1 MYSDSWFLL
10 SDPLT
15 AHKNQISHLLLTNP
29 KPPLQDFVLPDVRD
43 RQFLLC
49 FHKRAKKLGLNVD
62 KYNMLK
68 NRLAELHKDLE
79 RLRDPLA
86 LNLPHAI
93 LKEPRSTQAP
103 LAKAQQTLKNLLR
116 LREDK

>member
-1 MYSDSWFLL
+1 M
-10 SDPLT
+10 
-15 AHKNQISHLLLTNP
+15 
-29 KPPLQDFVLPDVRD
+29 PDVRD

-49 FHKRAKKLGLNVD
+49 FHKKAKKLGLNVD

-68 NRLAELHKDLE
+68 NRLAELNKDLE

-86 LNLPHAI
+86 LNLPHAV
-93 LKEPRSTQAP
+93 LKEPRTSQAP
-103 LAKAQQTLKNLLR
+103 LAKAQQTIKNLLR

>member
-1 MYSDSWFLL
+1 M
-10 SDPLT
+10 
-15 AHKNQISHLLLTNP
+15 
-29 KPPLQDFVLPDVRD
+29 PDVQD

-49 FHKRAKKLGLNVD
+49 FHKKARKLGLNVD

-86 LNLPHAI
+86 LNLPHSM
-93 LKEPRSTQAP
+93 LKEPRTSQAP
-103 LAKAQQTLKNLLR
+103 LAKAQKTLKQLLG